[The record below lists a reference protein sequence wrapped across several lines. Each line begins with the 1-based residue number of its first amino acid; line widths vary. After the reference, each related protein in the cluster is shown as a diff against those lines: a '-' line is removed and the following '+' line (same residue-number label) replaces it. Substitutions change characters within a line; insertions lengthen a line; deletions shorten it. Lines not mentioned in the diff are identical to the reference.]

1 MNIKD
6 VTIVSSKL
14 VTNERGFLRE
24 ITRHDQPG
32 FFPIGQLYQTC
43 TREGVVKAW
52 YKHRT
57 QTDGIFVLAGT
68 MKMVLCDDRDGSPTK
83 GVVQEILITQHAPA
97 LVRIPPGLWHGFRS
111 MSGDLLLLHFNS
123 HAFDFGTPD
132 EERIPA
138 DSDRVP
144 YKW

>member
-1 MNIKD
+1 MTIQD

-43 TREGVVKAW
+43 TRQGVVKAW

-57 QTDGIFVLAGT
+57 QTDGIFVQAGS

-83 GVVQEILITQHAPA
+83 GVVQEILIDEKAPA
-97 LVRIPPGLWHGFRS
+97 LVRIPPGLWHGFKS

-132 EERIPA
+132 EERIPF
-138 DSDRVP
+138 DSARIP
-144 YKW
+144 YQW